1 VTNTPADTERL
12 PVLLRELEDLNIA
25 DSIVNGQIQTET
37 RLAGNKL
44 IESARPEITRLGSKF
59 ANAFRD
65 LHAAHLE
72 WDDYI
77 DSLEEAGASVGVFRI
92 RPNGLSHPKDKSGS
106 YAYGLKEFIDSGF
119 FIARDL
125 PKVLK

>member
-1 VTNTPADTERL
+1 VTNIPADTDRL

-25 DSIVNGQIQTET
+25 DNIVNGQIQAES

-44 IESARPEITRLGSKF
+44 IESVRPEIMRLGSKF

-92 RPNGLSHPKDKSGS
+92 RPNGLSHPKDMSGS
-106 YAYGLKEFIDSGF
+106 YAYGLREFVDSGF
-119 FIARDL
+119 FAARDL